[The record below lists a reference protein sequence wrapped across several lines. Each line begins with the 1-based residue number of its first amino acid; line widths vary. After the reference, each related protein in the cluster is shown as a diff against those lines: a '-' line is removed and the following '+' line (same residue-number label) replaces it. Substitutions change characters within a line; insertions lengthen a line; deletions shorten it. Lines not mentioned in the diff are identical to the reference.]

1 MMAAAATVCGEYMP
15 DKVLQWLKIKP
26 MVLAVVSLWSV
37 LQWWCYNAVKM
48 AINKGNMI
56 QQC

>member
-26 MVLAVVSLWSV
+26 MVLAIVLLRSV
-37 LQWWCYNAVKM
+37 LKLRQYKTVE
-48 AINKGNMI
+48 IDIYKGNMI
-56 QQC
+56 